1 MGGRAMNSVRI
12 RFTRGEEV
20 KFISHLD
27 LMKVFERAIRR
38 SGLPI
43 AYSQGFNPHPQ
54 MVFGLPLAVGMTSEG
69 EYADFELTQETDPEH
84 FMVKL
89 NQFLPEPIRVT
100 AAATKNS
107 KVNIMA
113 SIGGADY
120 ILEIYLNEELSVD
133 EVKKRIVRLLEEES
147 IKVMKEGKAKD
158 AKGKGSKGKG
168 GAGKDGNGKDGAGK
182 GGNGSSDTLKEM
194 EIRPLIL
201 DVKVGALQNVPAG
214 YESFQSAFIINARFS
229 AGSAANLRPELFIR
243 ALAEQAQIPVETGR
257 MHRKELYVVINGR
270 MANPLDQAVLS

>member
-1 MGGRAMNSVRI
+1 MNSVRV

-69 EYADFELTQETDPEH
+69 EYADFDLTQEIDPEL
-84 FMVKL
+84 FMGKV
-89 NQFLPEPIRVT
+89 NASLPEAIRLT
-100 AAATKNS
+100 AAAVKNTKT
-107 KVNIMA
+107 NIMA

-120 ILEIYLNEELSVD
+120 ELEIYLNEELSLD
-133 EVKKRIVRLLEEES
+133 EVRERIDRLLEKES
-147 IKVMKEGKAKD
+147 IKVMKEGKVKGNKGRNG
-158 AKGKGSKGKG
+158 KGKG
-168 GAGKDGNGKDGAGK
+168 DII
-182 GGNGSSDTLKEM
+182 LKET

-201 DVKVGALQNVPAG
+201 DVKVDSIHNMPDG
-214 YESFQSAFIINARFS
+214 YETFKSAFVINTKFS

-243 ALAEQAQIPVETGR
+243 ALTEQAQIRVEASR
-257 MHRKELYVVINGR
+257 MHRSELYVVMNGR
-270 MANPLDQAVLS
+270 MVSPLDQDVLS

>member
-1 MGGRAMNSVRI
+1 MNSVRV

-69 EYADFELTQETDPEH
+69 EYADFDLTQEIDPEL
-84 FMVKL
+84 FIAKV
-89 NQFLPEPIRVT
+89 NTSLPEAIRLT
-100 AAATKNS
+100 AAAVKNT

-120 ILEIYLNEELSVD
+120 ELEIYLNEELSLD
-133 EVKKRIVRLLEEES
+133 EVREKIDRLLEKES
-147 IKVMKEGKAKD
+147 IKVMKEGKAKGSKGRNG
-158 AKGKGSKGKG
+158 KGKGDRSI
-168 GAGKDGNGKDGAGK
+168 
-182 GGNGSSDTLKEM
+182 LKET
-194 EIRPLIL
+194 EIRPLIF
-201 DVKVGALQNVPAG
+201 DVKVDSIQNIPDG
-214 YESFQSAFIINARFS
+214 YETFKSAFVINTKFS
-229 AGSAANLRPELFIR
+229 AGSTANLRPELFIR
-243 ALAEQAQIPVETGR
+243 ALSEQAQIRVAASR
-257 MHRKELYVVINGR
+257 MHRRELYVVMNGE
-270 MANPLDQAVLS
+270 MANPLDQDVLS

>member
-1 MGGRAMNSVRI
+1 MMNSVRV
-12 RFTRGEEV
+12 RFTRGEGV

-69 EYADFELTQETDPEH
+69 EYADFDLEEETDSQI
-84 FMVKL
+84 FMDRL
-89 NQFLPEPIRVT
+89 NASLPEAIRVT
-100 AAATKNS
+100 AAAVKNTKE
-107 KVNIMA
+107 NIMA

-120 ILEIYLNEELSVD
+120 KLEIYFNEELSLM
-133 EVKKRIVRLLEEES
+133 EVRERIDRLLEQES
-147 IKVMKEGKAKD
+147 IKVMKEGKAK
-158 AKGKGSKGKG
+158 GSKGRNGK
-168 GAGKDGNGKDGAGK
+168 GKDDRII
-182 GGNGSSDTLKEM
+182 LKET

-201 DVKVGALQNVPAG
+201 DVEVGTVQNMPAG
-214 YESFQSAFIINARFS
+214 YETFQSAFVINARFS

-243 ALAEQAQIPVETGR
+243 ALTEQAQIPASTVR
-257 MHRKELYVVINGR
+257 MHRTELYVVMNGR
-270 MANPLDQAVLS
+270 MVNPLDQDVLS

>member
-1 MGGRAMNSVRI
+1 MNSVRI

-54 MVFGLPLAVGMTSEG
+54 MVFGLPLGVGMTSEG
-69 EYADFELTQETDPEH
+69 EYADFDLAEETDPQI
-84 FMVKL
+84 FMERL
-89 NQFLPEPIRVT
+89 NASLPEAIRVT
-100 AAATKNS
+100 AAAVKNA
-107 KVNIMA
+107 KGNIMA

-120 ILEIYLNEELSVD
+120 DLELFLNEELSLD
-133 EVKKRIVRLLEEES
+133 EVKERMRALLARDS
-147 IKVMKEGKAKD
+147 IKVMKEGKAKG
-158 AKGKGSKGKG
+158 GK
-168 GAGKDGNGKDGAGK
+168 GKDGKGKDGRGRDNSK
-182 GGNGSSDTLKEM
+182 DGGSVLKET

-201 DVKVGALQNVPAG
+201 KAEVESAQNVRAG
-214 YESFQSAFIINARFS
+214 YETFQSAFVIRTRFC

-243 ALAEQAQIPVETGR
+243 ALSEQAQIPVAAAR
-257 MHRKELYVVINGR
+257 MHRKALYVVMNGK
-270 MANPLDQAVLS
+270 MTDPLDQTVLS

>member
-1 MGGRAMNSVRI
+1 MNSVRI
-12 RFTRGEEV
+12 RFSRGEEV

-69 EYADFELTQETDPEH
+69 EYADFDLAEETDPQI
-84 FMVKL
+84 FMERL
-89 NQFLPEPIRVT
+89 NASLPEAIRVK
-100 AAATKNS
+100 AAAVKNTKR
-107 KVNIMA
+107 NIMA

-120 ILEIYLNEELSVD
+120 ELEIFINEELSQD
-133 EVKKRIVRLLEEES
+133 EVKMRIGGLLARNS
-147 IKVMKEGKAKD
+147 IKVMKEGKTKGG
-158 AKGKGSKGKG
+158 KGKGGKDRNSKGKG
-168 GAGKDGNGKDGAGK
+168 GGN
-182 GGNGSSDTLKEM
+182 TLKEV

-201 DVKVGALQNVPAG
+201 NAEVEPAQNVPAG
-214 YESFQSAFIINARFS
+214 YETFQSAFVIKTRFR

-243 ALAEQAQIPVETGR
+243 ALSEQGNISVAAAR
-257 MHRKELYVVINGR
+257 MHRRALYVVKNRR
-270 MANPLDQAVLS
+270 MTDPMDQAILSL